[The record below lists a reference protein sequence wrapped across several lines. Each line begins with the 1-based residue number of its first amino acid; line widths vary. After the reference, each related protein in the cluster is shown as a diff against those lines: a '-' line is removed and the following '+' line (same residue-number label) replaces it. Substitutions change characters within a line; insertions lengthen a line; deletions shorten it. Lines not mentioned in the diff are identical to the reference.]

1 MKQKITI
8 IPQNTIP
15 LSCFKA
21 SHDSVNQ
28 LPSSHLLTAVY
39 CRVSTLHSHQLD
51 SLENQVTHYQE
62 QLKNHPRYRLTK
74 IYYDS
79 GISGYKEQRPGFQK
93 LLEDARK
100 GLFQQ
105 IITKSITRFARNT
118 ATVLQ
123 TTRELSALGI
133 DVYFELQGIHT
144 ISQEGEVLLTLY
156 AAFGQAESENARKHT
171 QMAIYQ
177 KYEKGQPPN
186 QLHRCLG
193 YEKNTQGKLIL
204 GKDAPLVQ
212 EIFQMAGAGY
222 RISEITRY
230 LNKEGIKTQNGKQF
244 YRSTISKILHNNA
257 YKGEYTA
264 QRYYVDHNR
273 KLVKNKGE
281 KPMYYIPKNHIPIV
295 SAKLW
300 NQAQETLK
308 YHSKSENFSSS
319 SSEGNRK
326 HFPVYCALCG
336 HRLTHSCRNGSSLW
350 ECSGKKRFTTSFCTG
365 VSISEEVL
373 ATLLE
378 KALETTSGQYLY
390 YIEPIVSREKVINYK
405 FIPEKQWKKSYQK
418 KLPALKK
425 PELNVENYPYKDRIF
440 CQYCGGK
447 LRRLILGNGN
457 VWWICNTSSRHGKS
471 ACKGIRI
478 PDEKLKPLK
487 DVPHYAYIGK
497 EFINGEE
504 VYGYT
509 TKPN

>member
-1 MKQKITI
+1 MKKQQITI
-8 IPQNTIP
+8 IPPNTIP
-15 LSCFKA
+15 LSHSKA
-21 SHDSVNQ
+21 STNSINH
-28 LPSSHLLTAVY
+28 PSSSPLLTAVY
-39 CRVSTLHSHQLD
+39 CRVSTLHPHQLD

-62 QLKNHPRYRLTK
+62 LLKNHPRYKLTK

-144 ISQEGEVLLTLY
+144 ISQEGELLLTLY

-171 QMAIYQ
+171 QMAIYR

-193 YEKNTQGKLIL
+193 YEKNTQGKLIS

-212 EIFQMAGAGY
+212 EIFQMAGNGY

-230 LNKEGIKTQNGKQF
+230 LNKEGIKTQNGKPF
-244 YRSTISKILHNNA
+244 YRSTISKILHNHA

-264 QRYYVDHNR
+264 QQYYVNHNR

-295 SAKLW
+295 SANLW
-300 NQAQETLK
+300 NQVQETLK
-308 YHSKSENFSSS
+308 YNSKQETFSPSS
-319 SSEGNRK
+319 LAETRKYSS
-326 HFPVYCALCG
+326 VYCALCG
-336 HRLTHSCRNGSSLW
+336 YRLAHSHRNRSSLW

-365 VSISEEVL
+365 ISIPEEVL

-378 KALETTSGQYLY
+378 KTPEAASDQRL

-405 FIPEKQWKKSYQK
+405 FVPEKQWEKSYQK
-418 KLPALKK
+418 KLPTIKK

-447 LRRLILGNGN
+447 LRRIILGNGN
-457 VWWICNTSSRHGKS
+457 IWWICNTSSRHGKS

-487 DVPHYAYIGK
+487 NVPHYAYIGK
-497 EFINGEE
+497 EFVNGKE